1 MPLLRLDSICSWSL
15 VFQCSNFFCCLTDS
29 DFENCYGLR
38 FSSRTWQSFGYCC
51 LWRNWVGCLDSHH
64 FWNWSC
70 PPTARPSEPHFRWIA
85 HSMKPYLQSLTT
97 ASKFV
102 CFYYSRYFSYVSFY
116 SLCLIS
122 YRQLKDPDSITG
134 KSCID
139 HYYDQD

>member
-1 MPLLRLDSICSWSL
+1 
-15 VFQCSNFFCCLTDS
+15 
-29 DFENCYGLR
+29 
-38 FSSRTWQSFGYCC
+38 
-51 LWRNWVGCLDSHH
+51 
-64 FWNWSC
+64 
-70 PPTARPSEPHFRWIA
+70 
-85 HSMKPYLQSLTT
+85 MKPYLQSLTT